1 MIRIFTVQF
10 SGYFLKHIFVAV
22 EPANSCTATLHL
34 PSPRRSPPILGTIN
48 LRLPANRKMPVSR
61 VVTNNSSSKCI
72 FLPNFKRLGSS
83 LFILGHLQTHLHP
96 SLLLSYFLSCLSFF
110 GTRLKI
116 CLFLESLAQ

>member
-34 PSPRRSPPILGTIN
+34 PSSRRSPPVLGTIN

-61 VVTNNSSSKCI
+61 VVTNNSCSKCI

-83 LFILGHLQTHLHP
+83 LFILGHLQPHLHP
-96 SLLLSYFLSCLSFF
+96 SLLLSCFLSSLSFF